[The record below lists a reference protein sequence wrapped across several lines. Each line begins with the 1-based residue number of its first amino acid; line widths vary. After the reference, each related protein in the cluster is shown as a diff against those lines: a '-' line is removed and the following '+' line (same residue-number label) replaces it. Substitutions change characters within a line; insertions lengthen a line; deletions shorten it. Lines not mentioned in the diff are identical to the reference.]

1 MVTLAIF
8 AFNFAHPGFL
18 LYRVPEKTRESK
30 EGLEMK
36 GRV

>member
-18 LYRVPEKTRESK
+18 LYRAP
-30 EGLEMK
+30 K
-36 GRV
+36 GNQLDGGGNGEVKV